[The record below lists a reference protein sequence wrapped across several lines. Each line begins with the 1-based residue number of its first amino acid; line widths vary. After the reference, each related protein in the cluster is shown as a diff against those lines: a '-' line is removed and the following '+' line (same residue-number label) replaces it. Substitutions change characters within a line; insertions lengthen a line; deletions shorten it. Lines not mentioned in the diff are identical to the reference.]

1 MILQALVKQYENL
14 AADNRVSREGWC
26 EAKVSY
32 AIDLASDGTVRG
44 FINLK
49 KEEERGKKRQIFYV
63 IIPNICWVW
72 IKMEAQNECWIVF
85 RSRKKSI

>member
-49 KEEERGKKRQIFYV
+49 KGRRTWPKKRS
-63 IIPNICWVW
+63 W
-72 IKMEAQNECWIVF
+72 F
-85 RSRKKSI
+85 RISEMFPRW

>member
-49 KEEERGKKRQIFYV
+49 KEEERGKKKV
-63 IIPNICWVW
+63 LVPD
-72 IKMEAQNECWIVF
+72 F
-85 RSRKKSI
+85 RNSGKFSM

>member
-49 KEEERGKKRQIFYV
+49 KEEERGKKKV
-63 IIPNICWVW
+63 LVPD
-72 IKMEAQNECWIVF
+72 F
-85 RSRKKSI
+85 RNVPQMVTRSLGVAANHAFGV

>member
-49 KEEERGKKRQIFYV
+49 KEEERGKKGLGSGFQKCSPDGNAI
-63 IIPNICWVW
+63 
-72 IKMEAQNECWIVF
+72 F
-85 RSRKKSI
+85 RSSGKFSM

>member
-49 KEEERGKKRQIFYV
+49 RKKNVAKKRSWFQISEMF
-63 IIPNICWVW
+63 PRW
-72 IKMEAQNECWIVF
+72 
-85 RSRKKSI
+85 

>member
-14 AADNRVSREGWC
+14 VADNRVPREGWC

-32 AIDLASDGTVRG
+32 AIDLAPDGTIRG

-49 KEEERGKKRQIFYV
+49 AEKERG
-63 IIPNICWVW
+63 
-72 IKMEAQNECWIVF
+72 
-85 RSRKKSI
+85 

>member
-49 KEEERGKKRQIFYV
+49 TEKERLGSGFQKCSPDGNAI
-63 IIPNICWVW
+63 
-72 IKMEAQNECWIVF
+72 F
-85 RSRKKSI
+85 RSSGKFSM